1 MATQTLKSRYFAN
14 IVDVSVPGS
23 SVRIEEIE
31 LTPEAKRMLSTTEE
45 KMRRAFGEPG
55 ERRPAQTPKAA

>member
-1 MATQTLKSRYFAN
+1 MAEITACKLFSEVLEVTRPGMKSRL
-14 IVDVSVPGS
+14 
-23 SVRIEEIE
+23 REIE

-55 ERRPAQTPKAA
+55 QRRPVEAAKAA